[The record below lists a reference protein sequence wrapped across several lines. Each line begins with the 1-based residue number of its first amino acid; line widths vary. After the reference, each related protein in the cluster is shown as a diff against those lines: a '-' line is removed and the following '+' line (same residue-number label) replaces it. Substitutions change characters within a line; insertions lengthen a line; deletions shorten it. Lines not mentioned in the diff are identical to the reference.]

1 MKKIFKAV
9 VLAVSMLTMLA
20 ISGCGGDKFSGKW
33 INTNPVFG
41 EGYRVKELV
50 IEKNGQS
57 YIIQENMGKYEKT
70 YKVLNEAEYDKW
82 FGESMMSFEI
92 PKSKVVR
99 EYNFTCTWQMR
110 PIAKLAAVEKN
121 GRVVIDGMLGEQTI
135 SYVEKN
141 DTLLWNQLVFKKEN
155 KDDIEKYKQSEQK
168 RLPEDIKEEYKS
180 SKINKVEFVDAPIN
194 VKK

>member
-9 VLAVSMLTMLA
+9 VLVVSMLTMLA

-57 YIIQENMGKYEKT
+57 YIIKQNLGRYDESHKM
-70 YKVLNEAEYDKW
+70 LNEKEYNKSFGWYYFGDSKKNKEVIPEYD
-82 FGESMMSFEI
+82 
-92 PKSKVVR
+92 
-99 EYNFTCTWQMR
+99 YTYTWQMG
-110 PIAKLAAVEKN
+110 PVSQGTAVEKS
-121 GRVVIDGMLGEQTI
+121 GRLVIDGAMGMDAI
-135 SYVEKN
+135 AYVEK
-141 DTLLWNQLVFKKEN
+141 DGTLLWNQLVFKKEN
-155 KDDIEKYKQSEQK
+155 KDDIAKYKQSEQK
-168 RLPEDIKEEYKS
+168 RLPKAIREEQKS